1 MSRDDVAS
9 NPQPPL
15 AVYAVDAVDAAG
27 GARPADETLVL
38 VVDDT
43 EGNRYTVSRLL
54 RGAGMRVREA
64 ESGAEAMRALEE
76 ATPDLVVL
84 DINLPDASGYDLCRV
99 IKSDATLGS
108 IPVMHVTASY
118 VTSAD
123 HAFGLEHGADAYLTH
138 PLDPDVF
145 VATARALLRA
155 EGERGRQVQ
164 VEQRARRVAEGV
176 AARATLLQD
185 LTAALARTMSAAE
198 VSQVVLTRAFAALD
212 AAVGM
217 LAVVTPEGGTLE
229 LLGAAN
235 VPERAGSEW
244 RHMPLDAASPMADAV
259 RAAQAVAL
267 SGRSAIATAYP
278 AWDRDVVALLTDVSR
293 TLYAAPMVLDRGEG
307 QRVLGAMLFLWPYER
322 AVGATEVAL
331 IGAVADQCALALER
345 ARLYAAERVARADAE
360 EANAAKSQF
369 LANMSHELRT
379 PLNAIGG
386 YAELMALGIRGPLT
400 AEQREDLA
408 RIQANQQ
415 HLLGLINEVLNYARL
430 ETGSVLY
437 DVTRVDLDAMVASI
451 EPLVAPQLAAR
462 QLEYTVAPCDEAL
475 AAHADPDK
483 VRQVLLNLLSNAV
496 KFTAPGGRIE
506 VACGGTATHVT
517 VRVRDSGVGI
527 ASDQLDRVFE
537 PFVQVN
543 ARLTRTQDGVGL
555 GLAISRDLARGMG
568 GDLTAESE
576 VDVGS
581 TFTLKLPR
589 A

>member
-1 MSRDDVAS
+1 MSGEIAPGHR
-9 NPQPPL
+9 PPH
-15 AVYAVDAVDAAG
+15 AVPPTNG
-27 GARPADETLVL
+27 GAPAPAQDTLVL

-43 EGNRYTVSRLL
+43 EGNRYAVSRLL

-64 ESGAEAMRALEE
+64 ENAAEAMQALGE
-76 ATPDLVVL
+76 APPDLVVL
-84 DINLPDASGYDLCRV
+84 DINLPDASGFDICRT
-99 IKSDATLGS
+99 IKTTPSLGS
-108 IPVMHVTASY
+108 IPVMHVSASY

-123 HAFGLEHGADAYLTH
+123 RAYGLEHGADAYLTH

-164 VEQRARRVAEGV
+164 LEQRARRVAEGV

-198 VSQVVLTRAFAALD
+198 VSQIVLTRAFAALD

-217 LAVVTPEGGTLE
+217 LAVVAADGEALE

-235 VPERAGSEW
+235 VPAGVEGAA
-244 RHMPLDAASPMADAV
+244 RRTPLDVASPLADAV
-259 RAAQAVAL
+259 RAARPIAL
-267 SGRSAIATAYP
+267 DGRAAIAAAYP
-278 AWDRDVVALLTDVSR
+278 AWEREVVAQLPEVPR
-293 TLYAAPMVLDRGEG
+293 TLYATPMVLDRGED
-307 QRVLGAMLFLWPYER
+307 QRVLGAMLLLWPHER
-322 AVGATEVAL
+322 AVGTTEAAL

-345 ARLYAAERVARADAE
+345 ARLYAAERAARAEAE

-386 YAELMALGIRGPLT
+386 YADLLALGIRGPLT
-400 AEQREDLA
+400 EEQRDDIA

-437 DVTRVDLDAMVASI
+437 EVTRVELDEMVATL

-462 QLEYTVAPCDEAL
+462 RLEYRVGPCPAGL
-475 AAHADPDK
+475 AAHADRDK
-483 VRQVLLNLLSNAV
+483 LRQILLNLLSNAV

-506 VACGGTATHVT
+506 VTCGETPTHVT
-517 VRVRDSGVGI
+517 VGVRDTGIGI

-537 PFVQVN
+537 AFVQVN

-576 VDVGS
+576 VGVGS